1 MLKYL
6 KNFVYNTLAWKY
18 KLEALL
24 QTMKMGG
31 WGIGLWL
38 LMSTGFLL
46 WGKETVK
53 IVLIIA
59 QL

>member
-1 MLKYL
+1 
-6 KNFVYNTLAWKY
+6 
-18 KLEALL
+18 
-24 QTMKMGG
+24 MKMGG

-38 LMSTGFLL
+38 LMSAGFLL
-46 WGKETVK
+46 WGKENIK